1 MSIITGVVIFAYLSS
16 CKQFVNFLREGTAS
30 PTPTPAATA
39 SEAPSSPL
47 ETWAAEYRA
56 IYADYLAALTARGIT
71 LGAPHSQDQEKS
83 QVMSRLAQKGA
94 WIRNGGASVV
104 SGAISPAC
112 EACTGA
118 PGSETLTI
126 TLRCNRN

>member
-1 MSIITGVVIFAYLSS
+1 MRPKPT
-16 CKQFVNFLREGTAS
+16 S
-30 PTPTPAATA
+30 PIPTTAATA
-39 SEAPSSPL
+39 PEATLQSAAPSSPL
-47 ETWAAEYRA
+47 ESWAEEYRA

-83 QVMSRLAQKGA
+83 QVMTRLAQKGA